1 MVNVAG
7 MAESDNTPNYLGPFF
22 VLGANQIPFISRIG
36 YPNGFRPVVGFTFP
50 VTEYASLETA
60 AQTTVSEDTSIAG
73 PPEAVSYVKAQEFN
87 VIQTMHRSVKVSY
100 AKIADR
106 LAQSGIQYATDFDY
120 KKAEL
125 DFQTEMTLIQL
136 AVDMEF
142 SIFQGAYAA
151 RTNSAANAKTR
162 GLVGTGANGAINTNL
177 TNAGTAALT
186 TTLIDGLVKKMADA
200 GAPFRD
206 PVMWVNSWQKQ
217 KISSLY
223 GWSPVAPPGAG
234 LGGTAVQVIETD
246 FARIPVM
253 FAPKMLATAVA
264 IVEMSEMKLAGL
276 TVGSK
281 GAIFLEPLAK
291 DGASEKY
298 QLYAQLGL
306 DYGNER
312 HSGAIYGL
320 TVA

>member
-1 MVNVAG
+1 MVNVTG
-7 MAESDNTPNYLGPFF
+7 MAESDNTPNYLGPFM
-22 VLGANQIPFISRIG
+22 VLGANQTPFISRLG
-36 YPNGFRPVVGFTFP
+36 YPGGFRPVAGFTFP
-50 VTEYASLETA
+50 LLEYASLESA

-73 PPEAVSYVKAQEFN
+73 APEATSYVKAQEFN

-106 LAQSGIQYATDFDY
+106 LALSGIYYATDFEF

-125 DFQTEMTLIQL
+125 DFQTEMALLQL
-136 AVDMEF
+136 AVDMEY
-142 SIFQGAYAA
+142 SVFQGVYAA

-162 GLVGTGANGAINTNL
+162 GLVGTGANGGITTNL

-200 GAPFRD
+200 GAPFRE
-206 PVMWVNSWQKQ
+206 PVLWCNSWQKQ
-217 KISSLY
+217 KISNLY
-223 GWSPVAPPGAG
+223 GWSPVAAPGSG
-234 LGGTAVQVIETD
+234 LGGTSVEVIETD
-246 FARIPVM
+246 FARIPVV
-253 FAPKMLATAVA
+253 FAPKMLTTA
-264 IVEMSEMKLAGL
+264 IVIAEMSEMKLTGL
-276 TVGSK
+276 KVGDK
-281 GAIFLEPLAK
+281 GVIFLEPLAK

-298 QLYAQLGL
+298 QLYANLGL

-320 TVA
+320 TTA

>member
-1 MVNVAG
+1 MVNVSG
-7 MAESDNTPNYLGPFF
+7 MAESDNTPNYLGPFY
-22 VLGANQIPFISRIG
+22 VLGANQTPFISRIG
-36 YPNGFRPVVGFTFP
+36 FPNGYRQVAGFNFP
-50 VTEYASLETA
+50 LLEYASLETA
-60 AQTTVSEDTSIAG
+60 AQTVVSEDTSIAG
-73 PPEAVSYVKAQEFN
+73 APEAVSYVKAQAYN

-100 AKIADR
+100 ARIADR
-106 LAQSGIQYATDFDY
+106 LALSGLAYATDFDF

-125 DFQTEMTLIQL
+125 DFQTEMALMQL

-142 SIFQGAYAA
+142 SVFQGQYVA
-151 RTNSAANAKTR
+151 RTNSAAAAKTR
-162 GLVGTGANGAINTNL
+162 GLVGSGSNGGIQTNL
-177 TNAGTAALT
+177 INASTAPLT

-217 KISSLY
+217 KISQLY
-223 GWSPVAPPGAG
+223 GWSPVAAPGSG
-234 LGGTAVQVIETD
+234 LGGTAVEVIETD

-253 FAPKMLATAVA
+253 FAPKMLASAVVIA
-264 IVEMSEMKLAGL
+264 EMSEMKLAGL
-276 TVGSK
+276 PVGSK

-306 DYGNER
+306 DYGNEQ

-320 TVA
+320 TTS